1 MNKSE
6 LIALLETN
14 HQTFIQL
21 MEGMSA
27 ADFEKQV
34 AGKWTA
40 GQQLE
45 HILRSVSPV
54 SLAFSLPGFVLRL
67 VFGKANRPSRSYE
80 ELVAKYHA
88 ALQKGGKASG
98 RFEVKSPVPIQ
109 NRNSLVTALK
119 RTVLQLSRLSTNKSE
134 TALDNYILPHPLLG
148 KLTLREMLYFT
159 AYHVQHHQC
168 SVQEIVSTQ
177 TKTT

>member
-1 MNKSE
+1 MNKTE
-6 LIALLETN
+6 LIQLLETN
-14 HQTFIQL
+14 HNTFIQL
-21 MEGMSA
+21 MEGLSA
-27 ADFEKQV
+27 ADFEKQTTD
-34 AGKWTA
+34 KWTP

-80 ELVAKYHA
+80 ALVAKYHA

-98 RFEVKSPVPIQ
+98 RFEVKKPVPVE
-109 NRNSLVTALK
+109 NRNSLLTALR
-119 RTVLQLSRLSTNKSE
+119 RTVLQLNRLSAATSE
-134 TALDNYILPHPLLG
+134 ADLDKYILPHPLLG

-168 SVQEIVSTQ
+168 SVQDIVSTQ
-177 TKTT
+177 TETT

>member
-1 MNKSE
+1 MNKTE
-6 LIALLETN
+6 LISLLETK
-14 HQTFIQL
+14 HEAFIQL
-21 MEGMSA
+21 MEGLST

-34 AGKWTA
+34 AGKWTP

-54 SLAFSLPGFVLRL
+54 SLAFSLPGFLL
-67 VFGKANRPSRSYE
+67 HIFFGKANRPSRSYE

-98 RFEVKSPVPIQ
+98 RFAVKNLVPIQ
-109 NRNSLVTALK
+109 NRNSLLTALK
-119 RTVLQLSRLSTNKSE
+119 RTVLQLSRLSATKSE
-134 TALDNYILPHPLLG
+134 AALDAYILPHPLLG

-168 SVQEIVSTQ
+168 SVQEIVS
-177 TKTT
+177 K

>member
-6 LIALLETN
+6 LIQLLETN
-14 HQTFIQL
+14 HQAFIQL
-21 MEGMSA
+21 MESLSA

-34 AGKWTA
+34 AGKWTP

-54 SLAFSLPGFVLRL
+54 SLALSLPGFVLRL

-88 ALQKGGKASG
+88 ALSKGGRASG
-98 RFEVKSPVPIQ
+98 RFDVKKQVPVAH
-109 NRNSLVTALK
+109 RNSLLTALR
-119 RTVLQLSRLSTNKSE
+119 RTVLQLTRLSTQLSDAE
-134 TALDNYILPHPLLG
+134 LDKYILPHPLLG

-159 AYHVQHHQC
+159 AYHVLHHQC

-177 TKTT
+177 TETA

>member
-1 MNKSE
+1 MNKTE
-6 LIALLETN
+6 LIQLLKTN
-14 HQTFIQL
+14 HNTFIQL
-21 MEGMSA
+21 MEGLSA
-27 ADFEKQV
+27 ADFEKQT
-34 AGKWTA
+34 ADKWTP

-54 SLAFSLPGFVLRL
+54 SLAFSLPDFVLRL

-80 ELVAKYHA
+80 ALVAKYHA

-98 RFEVKSPVPIQ
+98 RFEVKKPVPVE
-109 NRNSLVTALK
+109 NRNSLLTALR
-119 RTVLQLSRLSTNKSE
+119 RTVLQLNRLSAATSE
-134 TALDNYILPHPLLG
+134 ADLDKYILPHPLLG

-168 SVQEIVSTQ
+168 SVQAIVSTQ
-177 TKTT
+177 TETT